1 MSKYV
6 CFHKKNWTDLYIGK
20 RTSLHDFIK
29 TTVHFLH
36 FHYLILLFIP
46 FMPFIPF
53 IPFIPFLLLF
63 SCLSLAPRVP
73 IHLTCTQLYV
83 YSLPTATFTTRY
95 GPSIPISIYTHFAPL
110 LSPLPFPLPSQ
121 IPNTINNYSTGIE
134 GPVKNTNIRNIS
146 NEGIFISDVAYR
158 FSVSYRR
165 QCFITNQQL

>member
-1 MSKYV
+1 M
-6 CFHKKNWTDLYIGK
+6 YIGK

-46 FMPFIPF
+46 FMPFMPF

-83 YSLPTATFTTRY
+83 YSLPTATFTPHDTVLQF
-95 GPSIPISIYTHFAPL
+95 PFLFTHIL
-110 LSPLPFPLPSQ
+110 LHFSAPLPFPLPSQ

-165 QCFITNQQL
+165 QCFITSQQL